1 MHIVIYLP
9 TRVSTVRHPTIALG
23 LTNLANLL
31 HTTGRST
38 EAELLYREAL
48 HV

>member
-1 MHIVIYLP
+1 MQRAALP
-9 TRVSTVRHPTIALG
+9 PGHPTIALG
-23 LTNLANLL
+23 LTNLANVL
-31 HTTGRST
+31 HATGHSA